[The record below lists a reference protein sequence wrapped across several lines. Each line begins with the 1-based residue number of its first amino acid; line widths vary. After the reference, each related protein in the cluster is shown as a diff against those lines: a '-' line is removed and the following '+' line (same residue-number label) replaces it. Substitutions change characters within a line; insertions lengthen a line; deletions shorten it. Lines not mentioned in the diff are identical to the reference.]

1 MIYLLVVLILI
12 LLIIVVYL
20 FTDNYKIR
28 DEHTKNIQKLQGII
42 FSLHLKQKHL
52 NEKVMITTEFSS
64 NYSKDMK
71 ALGDEV
77 VTLQK
82 VFLEIISNRNNK

>member
-1 MIYLLVVLILI
+1 MIYLLVSLILF
-12 LLIIVVYL
+12 LLIIVIYL
-20 FTDNYKIR
+20 FTDNYRIR
-28 DEHTKNIQKLQGII
+28 DQHTKNIQKLQEII
-42 FSLHLKQKHL
+42 FSLHYKQKQL
-52 NEKVMITTEFSS
+52 NEKVIISSEFSS

-82 VFLEIISNRNNK
+82 VFLEIISNKNNK